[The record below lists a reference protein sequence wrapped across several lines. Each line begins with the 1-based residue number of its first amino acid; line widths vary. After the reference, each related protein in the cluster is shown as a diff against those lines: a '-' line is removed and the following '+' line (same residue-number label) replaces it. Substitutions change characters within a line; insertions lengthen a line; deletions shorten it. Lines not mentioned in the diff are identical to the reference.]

1 MNAPSESTM
10 DNHLSRDEF
19 EALEQVSQAKSFDKP
34 SACVARNGK
43 RLVGIKMLTYRKN
56 GTYELTEKG
65 AEALFVKNCIA
76 GLRAV
81 AADANKKLDSA
92 AATFLARKGYVS
104 AGASAGHFA
113 ITDKGRECLADIDAS
128 AEPKN

>member
-1 MNAPSESTM
+1 M

-43 RLVGIKMLTYRKN
+43 RLVGIKMLSYRKN

-65 AEALFVKNCIA
+65 AEAL
-76 GLRAV
+76 L
-81 AADANKKLDSA
+81 L
-92 AATFLARKGYVS
+92 FLAKLAARLCIGVVI
-104 AGASAGHFA
+104 AMFFIA
-113 ITDKGRECLADIDAS
+113 LADLIYQRFHHIKSLRMTKQELANMNP
-128 AEPKN
+128 E